1 MRKPVSAFLT
11 TLLAVAL
18 LAGPLDLGA
27 QQRIIAGQVTGEA
40 NQPLALVTVEVV
52 GTSFRTE
59 TGEAG
64 SFTIQAPT
72 GEVTLRL
79 ETLGFLT
86 QTVVVPVG
94 QNNVTIR
101 MSRDFLNI
109 EGVVVTGQST
119 TVSRRNLAN
128 AVATVSTAQI
138 DEAPPAASI
147 ESLLAGKIAGASI
160 EQNSGAPGGGIAV
173 RLRGVSTING
183 ESEPLYV
190 VDGMILSNVSIS
202 NGLNIVSSSSGGSN
216 ASTQDDPVNRIADIN
231 PADIERI
238 EVLKGASAAALYG
251 SRAANGVVLITTKQ
265 GTPGDQRIRF
275 TQRFGTFDLNN
286 TFGFREWTQQEA
298 IDAGLITA
306 GDAPT
311 YFNADG
317 SQIAPT
323 DMEQLLA
330 GRNALS
336 WETSAVVSG
345 GDNNTRYFLSG
356 TWKEDEGII
365 DNTGFD
371 KQSLRINL
379 NQRFNDR
386 FRATTSANLVR
397 SKARRGLTNNDN
409 AGTSYYMVFPFTPS
423 FANLQASADGTFPA
437 NPYERSNPLQ
447 TAELFENNE
456 TVWRLIASANLQA
469 DLFENE
475 TQSLSASLLAGVD
488 YFTQKNTIFAPPEL
502 QFEPNDG
509 LAGTSALSNSGNRD
523 VTLNANIVHGYTTA
537 DLESTFTLGLQYED
551 REQDVART
559 FAQGLTAG
567 QRNVSAGVQTAVTQ
581 FRSLIRDFGVF
592 AQEEV
597 LLMDERLLLSAG
609 LRADKTSVNGDPNSL
624 FWYPKAAASYR
635 FDDVTTHID
644 GLKLRAA
651 WGQSGNQPLFGQKF
665 TALTATGNINGASGL
680 VVGGIAGDAGLTP
693 ERQSEIEVGVDLTLL
708 SGRAQLE
715 ITGFQKNITDLI
727 LRRTL
732 APTTGFG
739 TQIFNG
745 GEATVKGL
753 EIGLFATPIQAGDF
767 QWVSR
772 TTFFHDQSEV
782 TSLPVPAFETG
793 GFGTGLGAFRIEEGA
808 SMTQI
813 VSTVG
818 QDASGDAIVEQVGDA
833 TPDFRVG
840 LSNNFEYKGLRL
852 GTVLDWSRG
861 AAIIN
866 LTRLL
871 ADAGA
876 NSGDYIANMSSRTLA
891 DAGGTVMDLGDG
903 GYRFLNWAIG
913 NDTRGYIEDAS
924 YVKIREISL
933 GYVIPQEFLGSLV
946 GSGVESGTLT
956 LSARNLFTFTS
967 YTGVDPEV
975 SNFGNQPIA
984 RNIDVAP
991 FPPSRSLWLSIDLV
1005 F

>member
-1 MRKPVSAFLT
+1 V
-11 TLLAVAL
+11 V
-18 LAGPLDLGA
+18 A
-27 QQRIIAGQVTGEA
+27 QQRVIGGQVTGEA

-59 TGEAG
+59 TGEQG

-86 QTVVVPVG
+86 QSVIVPAG
-94 QNNVTIR
+94 QNSVTIR

-119 TVSRRNLAN
+119 AVSRRNLAN
-128 AVATVSTAQI
+128 AVATVTTQQLDA
-138 DEAPPAASI
+138 APPAASM
-147 ESLLAGKIAGASI
+147 ETLLAGKIAGAHI

-251 SRAANGVVLITTKQ
+251 SRAANGVVIITTKQ

-286 TFGFREWTQQEA
+286 TFGFREWTQAEA
-298 IDAGLITA
+298 IDAGLITLA
-306 GDAPT
+306 EAPQ
-311 YFNADG
+311 YFNSDG

-323 DMEQLLA
+323 DMEHLLA

-336 WETSAVVSG
+336 WESSAVVSG

-379 NQRFNDR
+379 NQRLSDR

-397 SKARRGLTNNDN
+397 SVAHRGLTNNDN

-423 FANLQASADGTFPA
+423 FADLQASSDGTFPA

-447 TAELFENNE
+447 TAELFENDE
-456 TVWRLIASANLQA
+456 TVWRLIASTSLQA

-475 TQSLSASLLAGVD
+475 TQSLSANFLAGVD
-488 YFTQKNTIFAPPEL
+488 YFTQKNAIFAPPEL

-509 LAGTSALSNSGNRD
+509 LAGTSALSNSSNRD
-523 VTLNANIVHGYTTA
+523 VTISANVVHAYNTS
-537 DLESTFTLGLQYED
+537 DLGSTFTLGLQFED
-551 REQDVART
+551 RSQDVART

-567 QRNVSAGVQTAVTQ
+567 QRNVSSGVQTAVTQ
-581 FRSLIRDFGVF
+581 FRSLVKDLGVF
-592 AQEEV
+592 AQEEL
-597 LLMDERLLLSAG
+597 LLMDERLLLSVG
-609 LRADKTSVNGDPNSL
+609 GRLDKTSVNGDPNS
-624 FWYPKAAASYR
+624 FFFYPKAAASYR
-635 FDDVTTHID
+635 FDDVTDWLD
-644 GLKLRAA
+644 GLKVRTA
-651 WGQSGNQPLFGQKF
+651 WGQSGNQPLFGQRF

-680 VVGGIAGDAGLTP
+680 VVGGVAGDAGLTP
-693 ERQSEIEVGVDLTLL
+693 ERQSEIEVGVDLTLFE
-708 SGRAQLE
+708 GRAQLE
-715 ITGFQKNITDLI
+715 VTGFKKDITDLI
-727 LRRTL
+727 LQRTL
-732 APTTGFG
+732 APTTGFA

-753 EIGLFATPIQAGDF
+753 EIGLFATPIQTGTF

-772 TTFFHDQSEV
+772 TTFFHDESEV

-793 GFGTGLGAFRIEEGA
+793 GFGTGLGAFRIEEGQ

-813 VSTVG
+813 VSTIG
-818 QDASGDAIVEQVGDA
+818 QDASGDAIVENVGDA

-840 LSNNFEYKGLRL
+840 FSNDFEFGPLRL
-852 GTVLDWSRG
+852 GSVLDWSSG
-861 AAIIN
+861 AKVIN

-876 NSGDYIANMSSRTLA
+876 NSADYVANLSDRTLD
-891 DAGGTVMDLGDG
+891 DAAGTVMELGDG
-903 GYRFLNWAIG
+903 GYRFLNWAIA
-913 NDTRGYIEDAS
+913 NNTTGYIEDAS

-933 GYVIPQEFLGSLV
+933 GYQIPQEFLGSLL
-946 GSGVESGTLT
+946 GDGVESGTLT
-956 LSARNLFTFTS
+956 LSARNLFTFTG

-991 FPPSRSLWLSIDLV
+991 FPPSRSLWLSMDFI